1 MSMYREAQAYIAEN
15 KRLPEGFK
23 VAHVVLTDKEWD
35 RLHRRAARLAEG
47 TVSAALRE
55 AAGLPE
61 NPYGL
66 KALLKRWKKEMNT

>member
-1 MSMYREAQAYIAEN
+1 MPTPAKDQRE
-15 KRLPEGFK
+15 
-23 VAHVVLTDKEWD
+23 VLTDKELD

-66 KALLKRWKKEMNT
+66 KALLKKWKKEMNS